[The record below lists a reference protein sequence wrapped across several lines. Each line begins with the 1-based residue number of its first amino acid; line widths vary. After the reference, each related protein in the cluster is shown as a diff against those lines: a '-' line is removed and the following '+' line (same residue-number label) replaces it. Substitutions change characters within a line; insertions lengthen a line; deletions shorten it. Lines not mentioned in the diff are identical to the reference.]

1 MVAVIKEDE
10 VLRDK
15 LGVFRDRTAAGAYL
29 AEALGEYRER
39 DAMVLAIPSGGIPVG
54 IVISSYLGIPFDML
68 IVRKINIPGNTEAG
82 FGAIALGGDVILN
95 EPMVASLGL
104 SRDEI
109 EELAE
114 QVMEELKTRDQV
126 FRQGRPWPDLKGRT
140 VIIVDDG
147 LASGFTM
154 LAAIRM
160 VRRQELAKIVVAVPT
175 ASIDTIRRVAQEV
188 DEIVCPNV
196 RTGPYFAVA
205 DAYRDW
211 YDLTREEVVEML
223 RHNRL
228 IA

>member
-1 MVAVIKEDE
+1 MVAVIKKDE
-10 VLRDK
+10 GLRNK

-29 AEALGEYRER
+29 AEALREYMDR
-39 DAMVLAIPSGGIPVG
+39 DAVVLAIPSGGVPVG
-54 IVISSYLGIPFDML
+54 IAISSYLGIPFDML

-82 FGAIALGGDVILN
+82 FGAVTLGGDVVLN

-109 EELAE
+109 KELSE
-114 QVMEELKTRDQV
+114 QVREELKARNHV
-126 FRQGRPWPDLKGRT
+126 FRQGRPWPDLKRMT

-154 LAAIRM
+154 LAAVRM
-160 VRRQELAKIVVAVPT
+160 VRRQEPAKIVVAVPT

-188 DEIVCPNV
+188 DEIVCPNI

-205 DAYRDW
+205 DAYQNW
-211 YDLTREEVVEML
+211 YDLTRKMVVEML
-223 RHNRL
+223 MHNHL